1 MFKSFKTRRRVA
13 GALIAAVMATAS
25 IAAVKGGFFL
35 EAAADEAESSYCSM
49 TAETDKTGN
58 IFVGKTMTFKLLV
71 TNTASSTLKGNIKYT
86 VYGEDI
92 KLGKQGAAVKSG
104 TIDVRIPISATGT
117 AVTVTD
123 TFDKYGVYTVE
134 FELKDSSDNTLCNA
148 KSEFSLI
155 AQAKQNPKMGFSQ
168 HALCNGK
175 GTCEN
180 AAYFSNLFGMG
191 IVRDDYPAVFIMDE
205 YGNPVES
212 KDYWG
217 WKRVNDFSDKVIE
230 AGIEPLAILAI
241 GGDGDWPSKAGED
254 IMWPI
259 NTDMAENTKAL
270 EYLYNYCYKLAAEL
284 KGRVNIFEIFN
295 EWSIYQ
301 EKVDTSEDAYAMC
314 LKTAANAIR
323 KANPKAEIVAMCSQN
338 DTWVENVLIALGD
351 NPGQYFDVI
360 SIHPYVY
367 WTNTYPE
374 QEPGSNR
381 SDLKAF
387 KRMLEKYGVAD
398 KPLYATEYGTS
409 LHLPNWQ
416 EINQHTLAA
425 YLIRNTVING
435 QFVDKQYVYTQ
446 YKKSYRKV
454 PIDTSDPQ
462 LGSSLTERGFGV
474 IRYCDKVTLSDADAE
489 KYTVENLEEGQVAM
503 AAFPSAVAL
512 AAYNSIMC
520 NAEYKSDS
528 IIRNGTDDTIYDYQ
542 YSTPDGEVCA
552 VWDTT
557 SDKKFA
563 EARANHIW
571 NIWSND
577 EFLSSSRNINI
588 HIDEKAITVY
598 DMYGNEER
606 LTSSRGNYTI
616 TVGKEPIYIK
626 AVTMDGLKVIS
637 DEEMS
642 GENDD
647 YVLPYTNFEWKMIFK
662 DKSSNIG
669 KTYKRGDGFGTEEN
683 EGKFF
688 LFEMWN

>member
-13 GALIAAVMATAS
+13 GAMIAAVMATAS

-35 EAAADEAESSYCSM
+35 EAAADEVQSSHYSM
-49 TAETDKTGN
+49 TADTDKTGN

-71 TNTASSTLKGNIKYT
+71 TNTANSTLKGNIKYT

-104 TIDVRIPISATGT
+104 TVAVSIPISATGT

-155 AQAKQNPKMGFSQ
+155 AQAKRNPKMGFSQ
-168 HALCNGK
+168 HALCHGK
-175 GTCEN
+175 GTYEN

-205 YGNPVES
+205 YGNHVES

-230 AGIEPLAILAI
+230 AGIDPLAIVDI
-241 GGDGDWPSKAGED
+241 GGDGNWPSKAGEN

-270 EYLYNYCYKLAAEL
+270 EHLYNYCYKLATEL
-284 KGRVNIFEIFN
+284 KGRVNTFEIFN
-295 EWSIYQ
+295 EWSIMQ
-301 EKVDTSEDAYAMC
+301 ETADTSEDAYAMC

-323 KANPKAEIVAMCSQN
+323 KANPKAEIVAMCSQD
-338 DTWVENVLIALGD
+338 DTWVENVLIALGE

-367 WTNTYPE
+367 WANTYPE

-398 KPLYATEYGTS
+398 KPLYSTEYGIS
-409 LHLPNWQ
+409 LHLSNWK
-416 EINQHTLAA
+416 ELNQHTLAA
-425 YLIRNTVING
+425 YLIRSTVING
-435 QFVDKQYVYTQ
+435 QFSDKQYVYTQ
-446 YKKSYRKV
+446 YKKSYTKV
-454 PIDTSDPQ
+454 PIDTND
-462 LGSSLTERGFGV
+462 SSLGNSLKERGFGV

-520 NAEYKSDS
+520 NAEYMSDS
-528 IIRNGTDDTIYDYQ
+528 IIRNSTDNTIYDYQ

-563 EARANHIW
+563 EASVNKIW
-571 NIWSND
+571 LAD
-577 EFLSSSRNINI
+577 EYLSSSRNINI

-626 AVTMDGLKVIS
+626 AAAMDGLKVIS

-642 GENDD
+642 GENDG
-647 YVLPYTNFEWKMIFK
+647 YVLPYTNSEWRMILK

>member
-1 MFKSFKTRRRVA
+1 MFKSYKTGRRVA
-13 GALIAAVMATAS
+13 VTLIATVMAMTS
-25 IAAVKGGFFL
+25 LAAVNGDFFL
-35 EAAADEAESSYCSM
+35 AAAADEVQSTYYSM

-58 IFVGKTMTFKLLV
+58 IFVGKTMTFNLLV
-71 TNTASSTLKGNIKYT
+71 TNTASSTLNGNIKYT
-86 VYGEDI
+86 VYGEEI
-92 KLGKQGAAVKSG
+92 KPGERGEAVKNG
-104 TIDVRIPISATGT
+104 TVAVRIPISATGT

-123 TFDKYGVYTVE
+123 TFDKYGVYSVE
-134 FELKDSSDNTLCNA
+134 FELTDSSDNTLCNV

-168 HALCNGK
+168 HALCHGK
-175 GTCEN
+175 GTYEN

-191 IVRDDYPAVFIMDE
+191 NVRDDYPAVFIMDE
-205 YGNPVES
+205 NGNSVES
-212 KDYWG
+212 EDYWG
-217 WKRVNDFSDKVIE
+217 WKRINDFSDKVIG
-230 AGIEPLAILAI
+230 AGIEPIAIVDI
-241 GGDGDWPSKAGED
+241 GGDGDWPSKSGED

-259 NTDMAENTKAL
+259 NTDMAKNTKAL
-270 EYLYNYCYKLAAEL
+270 EHLYNYCYKLAAEL

-295 EWSIYQ
+295 EWSIMQ
-301 EKVDTSEDAYAMC
+301 ETADTSEEAYAMC
-314 LKTAANAIR
+314 LKTAADAIR
-323 KANPKAEIVAMCSQN
+323 KANPKAEIVAMCSQD

-367 WTNTYPE
+367 WKNTYPE

-398 KPLYATEYGTS
+398 KPLYSTEYGIS
-409 LHLPNWQ
+409 LQLSNWK
-416 EINQHTLAA
+416 ELNQHTLAT
-425 YLIRNTVING
+425 YLIRSTVING
-435 QFVDKQYVYTQ
+435 QFSDKQYVYTQ
-446 YKKSYRKV
+446 YKKSYTKV
-454 PIDTSDPQ
+454 PIDTSDPK
-462 LGSSLTERGFGV
+462 LGGSLKERGFGV

-520 NAEYKSDS
+520 NAEYMSDS
-528 IIRNGTDDTIYDYQ
+528 IIRNGTYDTIYDYQ

-563 EARANHIW
+563 EASVNKIW
-571 NIWSND
+571 LED
-577 EFLSSSRNINI
+577 EYLSSSRNINI
-588 HIDEKAITVY
+588 HIDEKEITVY

-606 LTSSRGNYTI
+606 MSSSRGNYTI

-626 AVTMDGLKVIS
+626 AATMDGLKVIS

-642 GENDD
+642 EENDD
-647 YVLPYTNFEWKMIFK
+647 YVLPYTNSEWRMILK

-669 KTYKRGDGFGTEEN
+669 KTYKRGDGFGAEEN

>member
-1 MFKSFKTRRRVA
+1 MFKMFKSRRCVA
-13 GALIAAVMATAS
+13 GALIAAVMAVTS
-25 IAAVKGGFFL
+25 LAAVNGGFFL
-35 EAAADEAESSYCSM
+35 EAAADEAQSSYYSM

-58 IFVGKTMTFKLLV
+58 IFVGKTMTFNLVV
-71 TNTASSTLKGNIKYT
+71 TNTANSTLKGNIKYT

-104 TIDVRIPISATGT
+104 TVDVRIPISATGT

-168 HALCNGK
+168 HALCHGK
-175 GTCEN
+175 GTYEN

-205 YGNPVES
+205 YGNHVES

-230 AGIEPLAILAI
+230 AGIDPLAIVDI
-241 GGDGDWPSKAGED
+241 GGDGNWPSKAGEN

-270 EYLYNYCYKLAAEL
+270 EHLYNYCYKLATEL
-284 KGRVNIFEIFN
+284 KGRVNTFEIFN
-295 EWSIYQ
+295 EWSIMQ
-301 EKVDTSEDAYAMC
+301 ETADTSEDAYAMC

-323 KANPKAEIVAMCSQN
+323 KANPKAEIVAMCSQD
-338 DTWVENVLIALGD
+338 DTWVENVLIALGE

-367 WTNTYPE
+367 WKNTYPE

-398 KPLYATEYGTS
+398 KPLYSTEYGIS
-409 LHLPNWQ
+409 LHLSNWK
-416 EINQHTLAA
+416 ELNQHTLAA
-425 YLIRNTVING
+425 YLIRSTVING
-435 QFVDKQYVYTQ
+435 QFSDKQYVYTQ

-454 PIDTSDPQ
+454 PIDTSDP
-462 LGSSLTERGFGV
+462 SLVGTLKERGFGV

-512 AAYNSIMC
+512 AAYNSIMY

-563 EARANHIW
+563 EASVNK
-571 NIWSND
+571 IWSND

-588 HIDEKAITVY
+588 HIDEKEITVY

-626 AVTMDGLKVIS
+626 AATMDGLKVIP

-642 GENDD
+642 EENDG

>member
-1 MFKSFKTRRRVA
+1 MFKSYKNGRRVA
-13 GALIAAVMATAS
+13 GALIAVVMAMTS
-25 IAAVKGGFFL
+25 LAAVNGGFFI
-35 EAAADEAESSYCSM
+35 EAAADEVQSSYYSM

-71 TNTASSTLKGNIKYT
+71 TNTANSTLKGNIKYT
-86 VYGEDI
+86 VYGENI
-92 KLGKQGAAVKSG
+92 KSGERGEAVKSG
-104 TIDVRIPISATGT
+104 TVDVKIPISATGT

-123 TFDKYGVYTVE
+123 TLDKYGVYTVE
-134 FELKDSSDNTLCNA
+134 FELTDSSDNTLCNT

-168 HALCNGK
+168 HALCHGK
-175 GTCEN
+175 GTYEN

-191 IVRDDYPAVFIMDE
+191 NVRDDYPAVFIMDE
-205 YGNPVES
+205 YGNSVES
-212 KDYWG
+212 KDYGG

-230 AGIEPLAILAI
+230 AGIEPLAIVDI
-241 GGDGDWPSKAGED
+241 GGDGNWPSKAGEN

-270 EYLYNYCYKLAAEL
+270 EHLYNYCYKLAAEL
-284 KGRVNIFEIFN
+284 KGRVNTFEIFN
-295 EWSIYQ
+295 EWSIMQ
-301 EKVDTSEDAYAMC
+301 ETADTSEDAYAMC

-323 KANPKAEIVAMCSQN
+323 KANPKAEIVAMCSQ
-338 DTWVENVLIALGD
+338 DDIWVENVLIALGD

-367 WTNTYPE
+367 WENTYPE

-381 SDLKAF
+381 SDLRAF

-398 KPLYATEYGTS
+398 KPLYSTEYGIS
-409 LHLPNWQ
+409 LHLSNWK
-416 EINQHTLAA
+416 ELNQHTLAA
-425 YLIRNTVING
+425 YLIRSTVING
-435 QFVDKQYVYTQ
+435 QFSDKQYVYTQ
-446 YKKSYRKV
+446 YKKSYTKV
-454 PIDTSDPQ
+454 PIDTSDPS
-462 LGSSLTERGFGV
+462 LGGALKERGFGV
-474 IRYCDKVTLSDADAE
+474 IRYCDKVTLSDTDAG

-528 IIRNGTDDTIYDYQ
+528 IIRNGTDDAIYDYQ

-563 EARANHIW
+563 ESSVREIW
-571 NIWSND
+571 LND
-577 EFLSSSRNINI
+577 EYLSSSRNINI
-588 HIDEKAITVY
+588 HIDEKTITVY

-606 LTSSRGNYTI
+606 MSSSRGNYTI

-626 AVTMDGLKVIS
+626 AATMDGLKVIS

-662 DKSSNIG
+662 DKSNNIG
-669 KTYKRGDGFGTEEN
+669 KTYKKGDGFGKEEN